1 MADTK
6 FPAGF
11 FFKDKHEKAPDFVK
25 GTVSIK
31 VAEAVEYLKA
41 NVNAGGYVNLVLKVS
56 KGGKKYFELDTWEP
70 KKKEEQPEQTE
81 TTGIDF

>member
-1 MADTK
+1 MADNK

-31 VAEAVEYLKA
+31 VAEAIDYLKTNA
-41 NVNAGGYVNLVLKVS
+41 NAGGYINLVLKVS

-70 KKKEEQPEQTE
+70 KKKDEQDTKSEE
-81 TTGIDF
+81 IVF